1 MKNNNATF
9 SLVDTHCHFDFDVF
23 AADFSAELG
32 QARQSYVEKVI
43 IPSVGPQNWVKVK
56 ELSIQYPGII
66 YHALGIHPHFLY
78 GVDEQTLTE
87 LRQRVE
93 HRTSSCVAI
102 GECGLDAM
110 IDVPVEKQLEV
121 LTFQLEI
128 AQDTAL
134 PVILHSRKLHSQ
146 IARMLRRFPKLTG
159 GVLHAFSGSY
169 QQAKELVDLGLKIGV
184 GGTITYPRANKT
196 RQTISRLPLDCLV
209 LETDAPD
216 MPIAGNQ
223 GKPNHPQYLWQVL
236 SSLAEIR
243 EESEDVLAEQL
254 WVNSHELFQLTAG

>member
-1 MKNNNATF
+1 MKSNETFF

-23 AADFSAELG
+23 AADFSAELE
-32 QARQSYVEKVI
+32 QTRQNHVEKVI
-43 IPSVGPQNWVKVK
+43 IPSVGPLNWVKVK

-66 YHALGIHPHFLY
+66 YHALGIHPQFLH
-78 GVDEQTLTE
+78 GVNEQTLTE
-87 LRQRVE
+87 FRQKIE
-93 HRTSSCVAI
+93 QRTSSCVAI

-110 IDVPVEKQLEV
+110 VDVPLAKQLEI
-121 LTFQLEI
+121 LQFQLDLAVE
-128 AQDTAL
+128 TEL
-134 PVILHSRKLHSQ
+134 PVILHSRKMHSQ
-146 IARMLRRFPKLTG
+146 IALMLRQFPKLTG

-196 RQTISRLPLDCLV
+196 RQAISQLPLDCLV

-223 GKPNHPQYLWQVL
+223 GKPNHPKYLWQVL
-236 SSLAEIR
+236 SLLAEIR
-243 EESEDVLAEQL
+243 EESEDVLAGQL
-254 WVNSHELFQLTAG
+254 WANSHELFNLIG